1 MDGMTVGELARRSGL
16 TVRTLHH
23 YDQIG
28 LLRPA
33 LRSAAGYRLYGRD
46 DVARLHAIQ
55 ALRQLGLAL
64 KDIAALL
71 AGGEAALPTVL
82 AQQRRALDAEIA
94 RASALRDRLT
104 LLLERYAD
112 GGAPALADWLAAL
125 DRMAAYGRHFSADEV
140 RQFLARWQA
149 VRAEWPP
156 LVAAVRAAMAAG
168 QPPED
173 PALQPLAH
181 RWMGLVHHLLGGD
194 FEQIGRWGRMLQAEP
209 ATRAG
214 DGLDRALLDYIAQ
227 ATAPRLAAWCRH
239 FTLDELARLRWEG
252 GRQTAG
258 GDAELAR
265 RLAAAWDAEPLLR
278 LGMPRPDDAAVPPAG
293 PGTGRRRGRGR
304 RPAEGA

>member
-1 MDGMTVGELARRSGL
+1 MAGMTVGELAKRSGL

-28 LLRPA
+28 LLCPA
-33 LRSAAGYRLYGRD
+33 LRSPAGYRLYGRD

-64 KDIAALL
+64 KDIGALL

-82 AQQRRALDAEIA
+82 AQQLRALDDEIA
-94 RASALRDRLT
+94 RASALRSRLA
-104 LLLERYAD
+104 LLLDRYAD
-112 GGAPALADWLAAL
+112 GATPALADWLAAL
-125 DRMAAYGRHFSADEV
+125 ERMAAYGRHFSADEV
-140 RQFLARWQA
+140 RAFLARWQA

-156 LVAAVRAAMAAG
+156 LLAEVRAAMAAG
-168 QPPED
+168 RPPED

-194 FEQIGRWGRMLQAEP
+194 FEQIDRWGRMVLAEP
-209 ATRAG
+209 ATREG
-214 DGLDRALLDYIAQ
+214 EGLDAALLDYIAR

-239 FTLDELARLRWEG
+239 FTLDELSRLRWEG

-258 GDAELAR
+258 GDAALAGR
-265 RLAAAWDAEPLLR
+265 LLAAWEAEPLLR
-278 LGMPRPDDAAVPPAG
+278 RGMPRPEVPEA
-293 PGTGRRRGRGR
+293 PGT
-304 RPAEGA
+304 